1 MPILLVLFG
10 PRTRSTV
17 NLLHLFSFLSL
28 VLLQSSSEA
37 AKLDSNN
44 YLYHACPREN
54 NTASGD
60 IFMYNLATLKEK
72 LYNEGGRSLYN
83 ETTEG
88 DYPDKVYGIY
98 NCKFDVSYEACQD
111 CIQVAFDTI
120 AKNCTG
126 AKVAIVWYDQCM
138 VRFSNNSF
146 PFSLNTSETVY
157 LRNIMNVTDP
167 YKFSNILAQSF
178 SDLIQNATS
187 RDSNSKY
194 AAAAQIVNASSIDRI
209 WTLVQCIP
217 YLSKSDCNI
226 CLRATVSRLSS
237 CCYGRRGVRALSLSC
252 VIRYEMYPFFE
263 DPTAPIYP
271 PNKTNG
277 SSDGEFKTRESRT
290 WIAIGAT
297 VSSIIVLVLFSF
309 LLRCIKRRK
318 ERVKDGRLGND
329 YTYDALRGQKQEE
342 SQEFPLFPLH
352 LAVEATQHFSDENKL
367 GEGGFGAV
375 YKGKLADGKE
385 IAVKRLSR
393 TSGQGL
399 QEFKN
404 EVTLIAK
411 LQHKNL
417 VRLFGCCLE
426 ENESLLIYEY
436 MPNKSLDVFLFDST
450 RSVQLDW
457 KRRISIINGIA
468 RGLLYLHEDS
478 RLKIIHRDLKASNVL
493 LNHEMNPKISDFGMA
508 RIFGGNQSEAN
519 TNRIV
524 GTYGYMAPEY
534 AMEGLFSVKSDVF
547 SFGVLLLEIISGK
560 KNTGFYLSEL
570 GQSLLS
576 YTWKLWCEGEALEL
590 MEPVL
595 KQSCVAA
602 ELLKFIHIGLLCVQ
616 ADSADRP
623 TMSSVVVMLASDTVT
638 LPQPTEPAF
647 SVGRN
652 VARPGQF
659 SSGAEVCSVNEVT
672 LSNVTPR

>member
-10 PRTRSTV
+10 LRTRNIVS
-17 NLLHLFSFLSL
+17 LLHLFSFLSL

-37 AKLDSNN
+37 AKLDSN
-44 YLYHACPREN
+44 YVYHFCVRESD
-54 NTASGD
+54 TSSGGL
-60 IFMYNLATLKEK
+60 FMFNVGTLFSAK
-72 LYNEGGRSLYN
+72 LYNEAGRYLYSN
-83 ETTEG
+83 ATEG
-88 DYPDKVYGIY
+88 DYPDKVYGLY
-98 NCKFDVSYEACQD
+98 NCRFDVSNDVCQD
-111 CIQVAFDTI
+111 CIKVAIHTI
-120 AKNCTG
+120 VTNCTG
-126 AKVAIVWYDQCM
+126 AKEAIVWYDQCM
-138 VRFSNNSF
+138 VRFCNSSF
-146 PFSLNTSETVY
+146 PSWLETEPSVA
-157 LRNIMNVTDP
+157 LLITINVTDP

-178 SDLIQNATS
+178 SDLIQNVTS
-187 RDSNSKY
+187 RDFEY
-194 AAAAQIVNASSIDRI
+194 PAAAQMVNASSIDKLR
-209 WTLVQCIP
+209 TLVQCIP
-217 YLSKSDCNI
+217 YLSKSDSNI
-226 CLRATVSRLSS
+226 CLRGAVAQIPN
-237 CCYGRRGVRALSLSC
+237 CCYGKRGARILTPSC
-252 VIRYEMYPFFE
+252 NIRYELYPFFE
-263 DPTAPIYP
+263 DPTVPIYP
-271 PNKTNG
+271 PNKKNDSG
-277 SSDGEFKTRESRT
+277 KKKTRESRT

-318 ERVKDGRLGND
+318 ERVKEEKANSQETGLLHLADGRLGND

-342 SQEFPLFPLH
+342 TQEFPLFPLH

-367 GEGGFGAV
+367 GEGGFGPV

-417 VRLFGCCLE
+417 VRLLGCCLE

-436 MPNKSLDVFLFDST
+436 MPNKSLDVFLFDSA
-450 RSVQLDW
+450 RRVQLDW
-457 KRRISIINGIA
+457 KRRISIIHGIA
-468 RGLLYLHEDS
+468 R
-478 RLKIIHRDLKASNVL
+478 
-493 LNHEMNPKISDFGMA
+493 DFGMA

-560 KNTGFYLSEL
+560 KNSGFYLSEL

-590 MEPVL
+590 MDPVL

-623 TMSSVVVMLASDTVT
+623 IMSSVVVMLASDNVT

-659 SSGAEVCSVNEVT
+659 SSGAKVCSVNEVT
-672 LSNVTPR
+672 LSNVSPR